1 MRGSAR
7 DTEPVLGSEAAARLP
22 DRGQPTELT
31 RSTGSPSFSPHPDT
45 HAQVTRLLET
55 LRTKVSVVVGG
66 DGSPTP
72 LTDTL
77 RLIV

>member
-1 MRGSAR
+1 MPR
-7 DTEPVLGSEAAARLP
+7 
-22 DRGQPTELT
+22 Q
-31 RSTGSPSFSPHPDT
+31 DT